1 MASTVNNINWATS
14 DRPIVSAISA
24 AIGGALG
31 YAGGVEA
38 LARWAGPS
46 RAFLPP
52 RDLAH
57 AVYEIARVYH
67 GILPMPWGWAPAA
80 LGLAGL
86 VGAGVGGWIASTRP
100 S

>member
-38 LARWAGPS
+38 LARDSDLTPADIAE
-46 RAFLPP
+46 RALQLYIRRVEANRAKAKSPV
-52 RDLAH
+52 RNDQVKLK
-57 AVYEIARVYH
+57 AVS
-67 GILPMPWGWAPAA
+67 
-80 LGLAGL
+80 
-86 VGAGVGGWIASTRP
+86 GGKKS
-100 S
+100 